1 MKKDQAIESE
11 FQPPKCPFVC
21 TADEIKP
28 YEEMKVS
35 LVCNRHNNK
44 YYLLKIV
51 CWKYKFWKSEN
62 ITQ

>member
-35 LVCNRHNNK
+35 LVCNRHNNTIFSK
-44 YYLLKIV
+44 LYAGNTNSEKVKI
-51 CWKYKFWKSEN
+51 
-62 ITQ
+62 